1 MDLVSGFLLW
11 MGDVLGVKWV
21 RNEKNQL
28 KKAVK
33 AISFL
38 IIGVFLLILFMVF
51 WYG

>member
-1 MDLVSGFLLW
+1 

-21 RNEKNQL
+21 RNEENQL

-38 IIGVFLLILFMVF
+38 IIGVILLILFMVF